1 MSLLVDTSTT
11 LLNTPTTLAL
21 GNLQMVTSV
30 SSAGNFKAQAA
41 ITNSDSDRSMD
52 ELLVAS
58 ASETSAKGTFSESSV
73 VQHITL
79 SSASVSSLETSSSH
93 NDAFRLSPSSVM
105 MAAFFMATCL
115 VGML

>member
-1 MSLLVDTSTT
+1 
-11 LLNTPTTLAL
+11 
-21 GNLQMVTSV
+21 MVTSV
-30 SSAGNFKAQAA
+30 SNVGNFKAQAA
-41 ITNSDSDRSMD
+41 ITNSDSDPSMD

-73 VQHITL
+73 VHHVTL
-79 SSASVSSLETSSSH
+79 SSASVSSLETSSSQ
-93 NDAFRLSPSSVM
+93 NDSFRLSPSSVM